1 MPGEVPLH
9 VGQAPKVESTDRAL
23 DSGWYERLVALGR
36 DDKDVPDSLAGEK
49 ESREVQKQLFLRGEI
64 RNPHLETPFIDP
76 EKLQIKEEELLQLKS
91 DILNTEEN
99 ELVREVYRWK
109 INERVASIRM
119 LRAAHEGKMRTF
131 KRYAEFIYGRPS
143 AEIFAYTVDSV
154 RSRAEAC
161 REGSSQELS
170 DAAGSLL
177 DAIPLTGEPFNDH
190 GVEHSTFL
198 LAKHNVDDELGDI
211 LRIESFEGKL
221 SGRDLLR
228 VFQDALD
235 ILGMSEERGGTWRV
249 VLDEETDA
257 RVISVDQMNVEV
269 RVPVSA
275 KLSHTELISWLAHEI
290 GTHVLRRRNGERTK
304 LKLLGIGLDRYE
316 GGEEGVATM
325 RGQVASSKSL
335 DDFAGLRY
343 HLVASLALGL
353 DGRPRDFRDTFEI
366 MEKYHVFN
374 YLSKGK
380 ELEKAERMARNL
392 AYSDCVR
399 LYRGTDCEAGVIL
412 PKDIAYREAN
422 IGVYELIGT
431 DEGQAEMMRF
441 SIGKYDP
448 MNPRHIWI
456 LDQLGVTEQDLVEL
470 DNEQA

>member
-1 MPGEVPLH
+1 MSGEVPFRPD
-9 VGQAPKVESTDRAL
+9 VVSRIETTSAAL
-23 DSGWYERLVALGR
+23 DAEWYQRMVELGR
-36 DDKDVPDSLAGEK
+36 DDRDVPDSLAGEK
-49 ESREVQKQLFLRGEI
+49 ESREAQKQAFLSGEI
-64 RNPHLETPFIDP
+64 RNPRLETPFIDP
-76 EKLQIKEEELLQLKS
+76 ERLSRKERELLELKA
-91 DILNTEEN
+91 DILTTEEN
-99 ELVREVYRWK
+99 ELVKQVYRWK

-119 LRAAHEGKMRTF
+119 LRAAHEGKMRSF

-143 AEIFAYTVDSV
+143 AEVFTYTVESV
-154 RSRAEAC
+154 RSRAETC

-177 DAIPLTGEPFNDH
+177 EALPLTEEPLDDH
-190 GVEHSTFL
+190 TVEHSTFL
-198 LAKHNVDDELGDI
+198 LAKHNVEDELGDI
-211 LRIESFEGKL
+211 LHIESFEGKL
-221 SGRDLLR
+221 SGLDLIR
-228 VFQDALD
+228 IFQDALD
-235 ILGMSEERGGTWRV
+235 ILGMSEERGGTWRA
-249 VLDEETDA
+249 VLDDETDA
-257 RVISVDQMNVEV
+257 RVISVDQMNDEV
-269 RVPVSA
+269 RVPDSA
-275 KLSHTELISWLAHEI
+275 KLSHSELIPWLAHEI

-325 RGQVASSKSL
+325 RGQVASSESL

-353 DGRPRDFRDTFEI
+353 DGKPRDFRDTFEI

-380 ELEKAERMARNL
+380 ELGKAERMARNL

-422 IGVYELIGT
+422 MGVYDLIGT
-431 DEGQAEMMRF
+431 DDGRAEMMRF
-441 SIGKYDP
+441 SVGKYDP
-448 MNPRHIWI
+448 TNPRHIWI
-456 LDQLGVTEQDLVEL
+456 LDQLGVTDQDLVEL
-470 DNEQA
+470 END